1 MSTRLLPPAFRIPR
15 SAFCIPRSAF
25 RIPRSAFCLLL
36 SAFCILLSASC
47 LLLSACSPTP
57 APLSTATATPP
68 NLTPETVALD
78 TATPVT
84 PTSTPA
90 PQNTRPQYTLD
101 VQFNYT
107 NKSALVN
114 ETIVYTNNSTD
125 TLTSLVLAVEPTCT
139 KSFFLNNL
147 AVNQLPITNYQFEP
161 ENIQAYIRHRLEI
174 PLAQSLPPNGQVTV
188 QISFGLILS
197 TVANFINENDLCSQI
212 FGFTAQQVNLV
223 DWYPFIVPYVV
234 GKGWILHDPH
244 YYGEHLAYEAA
255 DFDVSVTFSDGSLPV
270 IASSGEEISSE
281 AAITR
286 RFTLEAGRAFVLS
299 FSDAYQVAST
309 TVGDVTIY
317 SYYFPF
323 YEIPAKAVLAATAQ
337 SFEIY
342 TQRFGAY
349 PHKTLSVV
357 QGDFD
362 DGMEYSA
369 LYYHS
374 KGMYNIYDGTLTN
387 HLTAV
392 AVHETAHQWW
402 FEQVAND
409 QGLEPWLDESLATYS
424 EIIYYEKVEP
434 DALDT
439 WWWTYRFTPFELTR
453 PIDITIY
460 DWYGGERPYWNMT
473 YLNGAHFLKDLRSRI
488 GDEAF
493 FAFLQDYLAQMRGK
507 IATTDDFFRI
517 LRLRT
522 SADLSDLVAQYFQNP
537 H

>member
-68 NLTPETVALD
+68 NLTPDTVALD

-84 PTSTPA
+84 PTSTPP

-139 KSFFLNNL
+139 KSFFLNSL

-161 ENIQAYIRHRLEI
+161 ENVQAYIRHRLEI
-174 PLAQSLPPNGQVTV
+174 PLVTPLAPNGQVTV
-188 QISFGLILS
+188 QISFGLILP
-197 TVANFINENDLCSQI
+197 TVADFRDETDLCSQI
-212 FGFTAQQVNLV
+212 YGYTAQQVNLV
-223 DWYPFIVPYVV
+223 DWYPFIVPYMT
-234 GKGWILHDPH
+234 GKGWVLHNPW
-244 YYGEHLAYEAA
+244 YYGEHLTYEAA
-255 DFDVSVTFSDGSLPV
+255 DFDVTVTFTDGATPV
-270 IASSGEEISSE
+270 IAASGEEVSS
-281 AAITR
+281 ITATSHE
-286 RFTLEAGRAFVLS
+286 FKIEAGRTFALS
-299 FSDAYQVAST
+299 FAAEYRVLST

-317 SYYFPF
+317 SYYFPP
-323 YEIPAKAVLAATAQ
+323 YEVSANAVLKATVQ

-342 TQRFGAY
+342 VQRFGPY

-357 QGDFD
+357 LGDFN
-362 DGMEYSA
+362 DGMEYSG

-374 KGMYNIYDGTLTN
+374 KGIFNTYDGTPSS
-387 HLTAV
+387 HLIAV
-392 AVHETAHQWW
+392 SVHETAHQWW
-402 FEQVAND
+402 FEQVGND
-409 QGLEPWLDESLATYS
+409 QGFEPWLDEALATYS
-424 EIIYYEKVEP
+424 EIVYYETVQP
-434 DALDT
+434 DALT
-439 WWWTYRFTPFELTR
+439 SWWWTYRFDPYKHLNQVDSRVYE
-453 PIDITIY
+453 
-460 DWYGGERPYWNMT
+460 GEGQRPYWNKV
-473 YLNGAHFLKDLRSRI
+473 YLNGAHFLQDLRARI

-493 FAFLQDYLAQMRGK
+493 FAFLQDYLDQMRGK

-522 SADLSDLVAQYFQNP
+522 GADLSDLIAQYFQNP